1 MSVASENLPEIHDLG
16 AYVNPYSFNLMCNFH
31 GKSMDK
37 PCCNVLVFVGLRV
50 DDFVE
55 SSMQPKQCYRILYGI
70 MT

>member
-1 MSVASENLPEIHDLG
+1 
-16 AYVNPYSFNLMCNFH
+16 
-31 GKSMDK
+31 MDK

-50 DDFVE
+50 DNFVE